1 MRYSLLLLRSYYYG
15 IPVFWTGLNL
25 QLLFFFSLGQTKTL
39 YRLIILQSQCPAHF
53 STAKCRAAFTTATKH
68 SFLTATEPGKP
79 CREAYDLCRVSG
91 TVIGSM
97 DFIMHCSYA

>member
-15 IPVFWTGLNL
+15 IPVFWTGLNFSF
-25 QLLFFFSLGQTKTL
+25 LFFGRKL
-39 YRLIILQSQCPAHF
+39 YADYTESVSSAHF